1 MAMRETVKTLRLYFG
16 LSSAYAILTSIRALS
31 FAQIAVG
38 IVGLAFGVAY
48 LYLSILLPK
57 LLKNSLGTIK
67 WVPIVASACLGIALL
82 SGFIL
87 GNISQAVVS
96 ALGLAINWYLF
107 RNAKRLA
114 AELRSPPVIAQVP
127 S

>member
-1 MAMRETVKTLRLYFG
+1 MRETVKTLKLYFG

-31 FAQIAVG
+31 LAQIAVG

-67 WVPIVASACLGIALL
+67 WVLIAASACLGIALL
-82 SGFIL
+82 SGLIL
-87 GNISQAVVS
+87 GNISQSVVS

-107 RNAKRLA
+107 RNAKRLG
-114 AELRSPPVIAQVP
+114 AELRSSPVIAQVP